1 MKEIHVNRSEKAAL
15 IAQIKAKADAAS
27 FVVVTDF
34 KGMTVE
40 ELTRL
45 RAKLYECGG
54 EYLVVKNTLARIA
67 LTDGMHDSVKDM
79 FKENCGIALTSQD
92 PVAVAKAVS
101 EFAKTSKLFTV
112 RHASLEGKMLSAAQ
126 VDALAKLPGK
136 QELLGQVLGTMN
148 AVPTNFVSLFA
159 NMVRPLMYALKAIEE
174 KTVLEL
180 SEFIKELEEKF
191 GVSAAAPA
199 AAMMVAAPAEAAAPA
214 EEKTEFDVI
223 LKSAGANKIGVI
235 KVVRALTGLGLKEA
249 KDKVDGA
256 PSTLKE
262 AVSKEEAEEAK
273 KQLVEAGAE
282 VEVK

>member
-1 MKEIHVNRSEKAAL
+1 MDWEFESKTAGGATLNNACSDTFFGSAFHCEDSSTSLQATPNVKEIHVNRSEKAAL

-54 EYLVVKNTLARIA
+54 DYLVVKNTLARIA
-67 LTDGMHDSVKDM
+67 LTDGMHDSAKDM
-79 FKENCGIALTSQD
+79 FKENCGIALGSQD

-101 EFAKTSKLFTV
+101 EFAKTSKLFSV
-112 RHASLEGKMLSAAQ
+112 RHASLEGKVLSAAQ

-174 KTVLEL
+174 K
-180 SEFIKELEEKF
+180 K
-191 GVSAAAPA
+191 AA
-199 AAMMVAAPAEAAAPA
+199 
-214 EEKTEFDVI
+214 
-223 LKSAGANKIGVI
+223 
-235 KVVRALTGLGLKEA
+235 
-249 KDKVDGA
+249 
-256 PSTLKE
+256 
-262 AVSKEEAEEAK
+262 
-273 KQLVEAGAE
+273 
-282 VEVK
+282 

>member
-1 MKEIHVNRSEKAAL
+1 MNRSEKAAL

-126 VDALAKLPGK
+126 VDARQAARKAGTPWSGPRHHERRAYQFRLPVRQHG
-136 QELLGQVLGTMN
+136 
-148 AVPTNFVSLFA
+148 SSSY
-159 NMVRPLMYALKAIEE
+159 VRPQGDRRE
-174 KTVLEL
+174 K
-180 SEFIKELEEKF
+180 
-191 GVSAAAPA
+191 GC
-199 AAMMVAAPAEAAAPA
+199 
-214 EEKTEFDVI
+214 
-223 LKSAGANKIGVI
+223 
-235 KVVRALTGLGLKEA
+235 LGNPLNTQA
-249 KDKVDGA
+249 K
-256 PSTLKE
+256 
-262 AVSKEEAEEAK
+262 VSKE
-273 KQLVEAGAE
+273 QSHGRYQRRSC
-282 VEVK
+282 

>member
-79 FKENCGIALTSQD
+79 FKENCGIALATQD

-112 RHASLEGKMLSAAQ
+112 RHASLEGKVLSAAQ

-174 KTVLEL
+174 K
-180 SEFIKELEEKF
+180 K
-191 GVSAAAPA
+191 AA
-199 AAMMVAAPAEAAAPA
+199 
-214 EEKTEFDVI
+214 
-223 LKSAGANKIGVI
+223 
-235 KVVRALTGLGLKEA
+235 
-249 KDKVDGA
+249 
-256 PSTLKE
+256 
-262 AVSKEEAEEAK
+262 
-273 KQLVEAGAE
+273 
-282 VEVK
+282 

>member
-1 MKEIHVNRSEKAAL
+1 MNRSEKAAL

-92 PVAVAKAVS
+92 PVS

-174 KTVLEL
+174 K
-180 SEFIKELEEKF
+180 K
-191 GVSAAAPA
+191 AA
-199 AAMMVAAPAEAAAPA
+199 
-214 EEKTEFDVI
+214 
-223 LKSAGANKIGVI
+223 
-235 KVVRALTGLGLKEA
+235 
-249 KDKVDGA
+249 
-256 PSTLKE
+256 
-262 AVSKEEAEEAK
+262 
-273 KQLVEAGAE
+273 
-282 VEVK
+282 